1 MLNLLLS
8 TKTVNKKLLDNI
20 LVFFKGKRKKQKNIK
35 TFKEINSDS
44 FVLTYMPLLDKEVCE
59 SHYIDYYQA
68 ILKERSH
75 NIEKFVNVFQ
85 DTSIIISAFTTAY
98 ARVYMLGYIC

>member
-1 MLNLLLS
+1 MGRFAINYVKPI
-8 TKTVNKKLLDNI
+8 TKTVNKKLLENI
-20 LVFFKGKRKKQKNIK
+20 LATRVVK

-68 ILKERSH
+68 ILNKKS
-75 NIEKFVNVFQ
+75 
-85 DTSIIISAFTTAY
+85 
-98 ARVYMLGYIC
+98 